1 MGVCCIHNNSVESQ
15 SIIDIPNM
23 RKMTIQSNKS
33 NREKQEVKNID
44 KDKKVNENENKNLE
58 NNNKNIKNN
67 DINKNINEDKK
78 EGCSYNQYRNVSS
91 NSQINAG
98 KETNRNSHLSD
109 NKKLNNNNNQEINI
123 LKKEQI
129 LEKKKNKKEINFVI
143 LGEKNIG
150 KSCFVIKFVE
160 NIFEKIYV
168 PTIGLELKK
177 KIVSYNTHQYQL
189 NFIVTSGNDYKE
201 DYINYYNEA
210 DFFLVFYDIT
220 NKNSFDKIKDIIH
233 NEIHKYFFE
242 YNDGTPNIILLGN
255 KIDLEN
261 ERVVSNEDVDKFCK
275 ENKLIHYDISIKSN
289 KNINL
294 LMNIILKAFDQ
305 VSYVG

>member
-1 MGVCCIHNNSVESQ
+1 MGICCVHNNVIEPQ
-15 SIIDIPNM
+15 SIVDF
-23 RKMTIQSNKS
+23 SNKKRIS
-33 NREKQEVKNID
+33 NKLNRNLIK
-44 KDKKVNENENKNLE
+44 ENEKSTHLKENEKKNSEENLISSLTN
-58 NNNKNIKNN
+58 NNNKS
-67 DINKNINEDKK
+67 INEERRENSFDNAYKNI
-78 EGCSYNQYRNVSS
+78 SS
-91 NSQINAG
+91 ISQINAG
-98 KETNRNSHLSD
+98 KETNGNSNISEIKKV
-109 NKKLNNNNNQEINI
+109 NKNAPLNKELI
-123 LKKEQI
+123 LN
-129 LEKKKNKKEINFVI
+129 KKKNKKEINFLL
-143 LGEKNIG
+143 LGDKNTGKTCFIIQFIENYFEKNY
-150 KSCFVIKFVE
+150 
-160 NIFEKIYV
+160 N
-168 PTIGLELKK
+168 PTTGFNFQKK
-177 KIVSYNTHQYQL
+177 TVSYNTHQYQL

>member
-1 MGVCCIHNNSVESQ
+1 MGVCCIHNNSVEPQ
-15 SIIDIPNM
+15 NIVDIPNI

-67 DINKNINEDKK
+67 YINKNINEEKK
-78 EGCSYNQYRNVSS
+78 DNSSYIQYKNISS

-123 LKKEQI
+123 LKKDKI

-177 KIVSYNTHQYQL
+177 K
-189 NFIVTSGNDYKE
+189 
-201 DYINYYNEA
+201 
-210 DFFLVFYDIT
+210 
-220 NKNSFDKIKDIIH
+220 
-233 NEIHKYFFE
+233 
-242 YNDGTPNIILLGN
+242 
-255 KIDLEN
+255 
-261 ERVVSNEDVDKFCK
+261 
-275 ENKLIHYDISIKSN
+275 
-289 KNINL
+289 
-294 LMNIILKAFDQ
+294 
-305 VSYVG
+305 